1 MLIPGDHYFVSRL
14 LLFSDWIY
22 TYKIYKLLFIR
33 WAIFRREV
41 SSSGLLVMPVTDH
54 NHGGHVGA
62 SLLNHNPLLVD
73 AVSSDNSTA
82 HASSFHAESSVRG
95 WGFSALPYS
104 LEALDRTAHNHEL
117 VPSPDCRIHVHF
129 DSHTMGL
136 GGYDSWSPNVDE
148 QYLVH
153 PQLEAPS
160 MRQAT
165 MPASIAPRTPR
176 GTPRALR
183 TVVRMTPLV
192 GI

>member
-1 MLIPGDHYFVSRL
+1 
-14 LLFSDWIY
+14 
-22 TYKIYKLLFIR
+22 
-33 WAIFRREV
+33 
-41 SSSGLLVMPVTDH
+41 MPVTDDVQSAH
-54 NHGGHVGA
+54 DGA
-62 SLLNHNPLLVD
+62 SLLHHNPQLVE

-95 WGFSALPYS
+95 WGFSVLPYS
-104 LEALDRTAHNHEL
+104 LEELDRTAHNHEL
-117 VPSPDCRIHVHF
+117 TRCADNRVHVHF
-129 DSHTMGL
+129 DSRTMGL

-153 PQLEAPS
+153 SQLEAPS

-176 GTPRALR
+176 GTPKALH
-183 TVVRMTPLV
+183 TVIRLTPLV